1 LAGKKGLS
9 RRQLA
14 IVLFAAAAG
23 ILLMLFGGIPQGN
36 RDHESAAESDWQT
49 YLTSLEQKACLL
61 CGEVAGISEVTV
73 AISLEQG
80 VEYVYADES
89 ERYGSRQAVLLTE
102 RPPQISGI
110 GVVCRGADDP
120 AAVERLVSLLSA
132 AFGVG
137 SHRIYITQAG

>member
-1 LAGKKGLS
+1 MAKEKSGN

-14 IVLFAAAAG
+14 IIVLAALIGAALMLIGGLSQERGDAAAAET
-23 ILLMLFGGIPQGN
+23 P
-36 RDHESAAESDWQT
+36 DWQA
-49 YLTSLEQKACLL
+49 YLAELEQKACLL

-80 VEYVYADES
+80 VEYVYADHTDG
-89 ERYGSRQAVLLTE
+89 YGSRQAALLTE

-137 SHRIYITQAG
+137 SHRIYIAQAG